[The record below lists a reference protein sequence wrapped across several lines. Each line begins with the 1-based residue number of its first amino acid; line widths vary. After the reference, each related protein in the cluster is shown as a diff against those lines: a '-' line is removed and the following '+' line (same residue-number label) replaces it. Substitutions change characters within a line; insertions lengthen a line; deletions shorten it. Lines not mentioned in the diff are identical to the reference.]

1 MERKSMRKFIL
12 GSVLAILMVSI
23 VGCVYDYDRD
33 HYRRYSYSSRR
44 YDPYYDRYYYR
55 RYDPDYARRYDPY
68 YYQRY
73 SYYDSR
79 RRWDREHNYF
89 D

>member
-1 MERKSMRKFIL
+1 MERKSMRKLIL
-12 GSVLAILMVSI
+12 GSVLAILMVST

-44 YDPYYDRYYYR
+44 YDPYYYR
-55 RYDPDYARRYDPY
+55 RSDPYYARRYDPY
-68 YYQRY
+68 YDHRY

>member
-1 MERKSMRKFIL
+1 MRKLIL
-12 GSVLAILMVSI
+12 GSALAILMVST
-23 VGCVYDYDRD
+23 VGCVYDYDHD
-33 HYRRYSYSSRR
+33 HYRRYSYYSRR

-55 RYDPDYARRYDPY
+55 YDPYYARRYDPY
-68 YYQRY
+68 YYHRY

>member
-1 MERKSMRKFIL
+1 MRKFIL
-12 GSVLAILMVSI
+12 GSVLAILMVST

-44 YDPYYDRYYYR
+44 YDPYYNRYYYR
-55 RYDPDYARRYDPY
+55 YDPYYARRYDPY
-68 YYQRY
+68 YYHRY